1 MKVNIDR
8 EKCCGFANCESFA
21 EDVFELGPDKIS
33 RVLVD
38 EVPADLE
45 DDVRLAADNCPTEAV
60 LIEE

>member
-8 EKCCGFANCESFA
+8 EKCCGFAHCESFA